1 MTRREKTG
9 YSYHR
14 IIFSEGE
21 VVELEDEWGEGYWLL
36 VTGCWLLVAGGW
48 ILRCLMQ
55 DTRCK
60 IQNAGCRWGVAKG

>member
-36 VTGCWLLVAGGW
+36 VTGCWWVVAGY
-48 ILRCLMQ
+48 
-55 DTRCK
+55 
-60 IQNAGCRWGVAKG
+60 

>member
-36 VTGCWLLVAGGW
+36 VTGY
-48 ILRCLMQ
+48 
-55 DTRCK
+55 
-60 IQNAGCRWGVAKG
+60 

>member
-1 MTRREKTG
+1 MTRREETG

-36 VTGCWLLVAGGW
+36 VTGCWWLVTKMPDAGYQ
-48 ILRCLMQ
+48 MQ
-55 DTRCK
+55 NTE
-60 IQNAGCRWGVAKG
+60 CRMQMGSC

>member
-1 MTRREKTG
+1 MTRREETG

-21 VVELEDEWGEGYWLL
+21 VVELEDEWGEGY
-36 VTGCWLLVAGGW
+36 WLLVAGGW

>member
-14 IIFSEGE
+14 IIFSEVE

-36 VTGCWLLVAGGW
+36 VAKIPDAGCQ
-48 ILRCLMQ
+48 MQ
-55 DTRCK
+55 DT
-60 IQNAGCRWGVAKG
+60 